1 MEETEVLRQKVLTLR
16 RIGVTTPEICR
27 NLGLDV
33 DTVLAWLMQNCLE
46 LEDPVPAVVEPEKC
60 DLNTHSSVQ
69 LSDIVARLSEP
80 ASHYGYSGDLWT
92 PCRLISQFNL
102 PRGTLYRWI
111 KKADLTFL
119 ARLRQQFS
127 NQASYEWWVATLLP
141 RIQVIVESRCALLYL
156 LDELR
161 PHDLPETD
169 KVQAAASDCSESEA
183 GQPVLICGI
192 SVTGRIAGQVHWCR
206 CRVSADQV
214 LQVLQ
219 GFLSLHPQ
227 RHLVI
232 LANRKRAHRTEA
244 VQEFVRHHPQLHMV
258 IL

>member
-27 NLGLDV
+27 SLGLDG
-33 DTVLAWLMQNCLE
+33 DTVLAWLIPGCQE
-46 LEDPVPAVVEPEKC
+46 STKPDVVAKERAKR
-60 DLNTHSSVQ
+60 DHNTAPSVQ
-69 LSDIVARLSEP
+69 LSDILSWLSEP
-80 ASHYGYSGDLWT
+80 ASHYGYLGDLWT
-92 PCRLISQFNL
+92 PYRLIAQFNL

-111 KKADLTFL
+111 KKAELTFL

-127 NQASYEWWVATLLP
+127 NQANYEWWVTTLLP
-141 RIQVIVESRCALLYL
+141 RIQAMVESRCALLYL

-169 KVQAAASDCSESEA
+169 KIQAAVSDCSESEA

-192 SVTGRIAGQVHWCR
+192 SVTGRIAGQVYWSR
-206 CRVSADQV
+206 CRVAADQV

-219 GFLSLHPQ
+219 GFLSLHPR

-232 LANRKRAHRTEA
+232 LANGKRAHRTQ
-244 VQEFVRHHPQLHMV
+244 VIQEFVRHHPQLHLV